1 MNTNQNAVEQL
12 LRRQRRWNQFAWPL
26 IVLATGFAATL
37 ALEWRQ
43 HPSFARVKNWGH
55 LPQWWL
61 GGVAVTL
68 AAAAVVYFLR
78 RKSVLQAAQA
88 MDARWETKN
97 RLETAAALSTAPD
110 AISRAQR
117 EETAGFVRQAQLRPR
132 GVPLSLL
139 GGLVALLALANLL
152 TFASWARPLS
162 GGSSA
167 VAVQKNGKQTAG
179 ISEQQEKTKPAAATQ
194 PEASIIWNSPEE
206 EIKAAAVEEVPL
218 EAVADSSSGFHDA
231 VLEIS
236 VNGESRPPVPIE
248 LAELKDAGRHTIQT
262 SIYMDQL
269 GVKPYDI
276 VSYSLHAQRNGNQK
290 LSETV
295 SPVQFVEI
303 KPLREDVQEGQ
314 PTQNPSVCFNCITA
328 IKSAQLRAMKEN
340 FALAHTQLSHGS
352 DDWKAANQQV
362 GDNQKILGDKTGE
375 FIQLLDSNSAPE
387 NIVSLIRQARPEM
400 ADAAQKIS
408 ATENEPA
415 LAPQG
420 RALAL
425 ITQVEQYLG
434 KSVRQGRPLVQK
446 VPDPFDKKELEMKRR
461 DQTPAGEL
469 EILAKEQ
476 SRLADDIA
484 TTNVLAGVLSDA
496 GKPDP
501 EKITGTPVER
511 ETQIS
516 QRIGEL
522 MDASNFIAEVTTHL
536 EQGRSRAQA
545 SLLNLNAEDAV
556 AAREPAAESARE
568 LHLADEAMKRAA
580 EQVAKNELADALR
593 ALSDAAGGARITP
606 AQVSDA
612 AARQQATNVMNQV
625 QSAARNLAE
634 AARQQQETG
643 SPRAAAQ
650 LNDLAKAL
658 ADADV
663 QKALQQLREQPRN
676 PDVALNAANKLQDL
690 ADRAGLMRNSGS
702 LSPAEIARLAD
713 KLERAHVNIQRLVAQ
728 KSAATSTGKSPGNSP
743 GSSPGKNA
751 SSTSGG
757 SGTGAGGFAGEIIS
771 DVREGLFETAPML
784 PQSVQLAELRGQ
796 FLAAPDSGASSADE
810 VAFLEKIDAPLEG
823 IIKLLRAEV
832 PDDRRPY
839 QLTDDELSQ
848 APAGYRPAVADY
860 FEKLSRD
867 YPPDSKAAGK

>member
-26 IVLATGFAATL
+26 MVLAAGLAATL
-37 ALEWRQ
+37 AFEWHQ
-43 HPSFARVKNWGH
+43 HPSLARVENWGH

-68 AAAAVVYFLR
+68 AAAAEVYFLR

-97 RLETAAALSTAPD
+97 RLETAAALSSAPD
-110 AISRAQR
+110 AIARAQR

-132 GVPLSLL
+132 GIPLSLL
-139 GGLVALLALANLL
+139 GGLVALLALAHLL
-152 TFASWARPLS
+152 TLASWARPLS

-167 VAVQKNGKQTAG
+167 SVGQKNDKQAAG
-179 ISEQQEKTKPAAATQ
+179 ISQQQEKAKPAADTQ
-194 PEASIIWNSPEE
+194 PEASISWNSPEE

-218 EAVADSSSGFHDA
+218 EAVADSAGGFHDL
-231 VLEIS
+231 VLNIS
-236 VNGESRPPVPIE
+236 VNGASRPPVPVE
-248 LAELKDAGRHTIQT
+248 MAELKNAGKHTIQT

-276 VSYSLHAQRNGNQK
+276 VSYDLRAQRNGIQK
-290 LSETV
+290 LSDTV

-303 KPLREDVQEGQ
+303 KPLREDVHECP
-314 PTQNPSVCFNCITA
+314 PTQNPSQCFNYITA
-328 IKSAQLRAMKEN
+328 IKSAQLRTIKEN
-340 FALAHTQLSHGS
+340 FALAHS
-352 DDWKAANQQV
+352 DISRNNADWKDENQQV
-362 GDNQKILGDKTGE
+362 GADQKTLEEKTGE
-375 FIQLLDSNSAPE
+375 VISMLASNGAPE
-387 NIVSLIRQARPEM
+387 EILGLIRQARPEM

-408 ATENEPA
+408 AAENEPA
-415 LAPQG
+415 LVPQG
-420 RALAL
+420 KALAL

-446 VPDPFDKKELEMKRR
+446 VSDPFDKKALELKRR

-484 TTNVLAGVLSDA
+484 TINTVAETPPDA

-501 EKITGTPVER
+501 GKITGTPVER
-511 ETQIS
+511 ETQINH
-516 QRIGEL
+516 RIGAL
-522 MDASNFIAEVTTHL
+522 LNASNFVAEVTKHL
-536 EQGRSRAQA
+536 EQGRSQAQV
-545 SLLNLNAEDAV
+545 SLLNLNMEDVV

-568 LHLADEAMKRAA
+568 LHLAAEAMKRAA

-593 ALSDAAGGARITP
+593 ALSDAASGARITP

-625 QSAARNLAE
+625 QNAARNLAE
-634 AARQQQETG
+634 AARQQQDTG
-643 SPRAAAQ
+643 SPKAATQ

-658 ADADV
+658 AAADV

-690 ADRAGLMRNSGS
+690 ADRAGLMRNNGP

-713 KLERAHVNIQRLVAQ
+713 RLERAHANIQRLVAQ
-728 KSAATSTGKSPGNSP
+728 KSAATSPGKSPGNSP
-743 GSSPGKNA
+743 GKTAG
-751 SSTSGG
+751 STPGG
-757 SGTGAGGFAGEIIS
+757 SGSGAGGFAGEIIS

-784 PQSVQLAELRGQ
+784 PQSLQLAELRGQ
-796 FLAAPDSGASSADE
+796 FRAAPDSGASSADE

-839 QLTDDELSQ
+839 QLTDDELAQ

-867 YPPDSKAAGK
+867 YPADSKSAGK